1 MFRHYLSISIV
12 SLLLSGNIFAQAWP
26 AKIITIVVPF
36 APGGNIDIVG
46 RTIGREL
53 SLILK
58 QPVVIE
64 NKPGAGGMIGATYVA
79 KSKPDGYT
87 FLVSSNGLITTT
99 LIRNDQQHRDDE
111 LTPVILLTLAPSVI
125 VTNVNSSA
133 ANLKDFVNNLQAN
146 KTERVIFATAGVG
159 TTPHFVSALFKI
171 ATGLDVDPIPYKSG
185 SDTITAIAGGQ
196 VQLAAE
202 STQVVT
208 PKIKGGLVKPL
219 AVTYDQRS
227 ISLPDVPTTKELGY
241 PSIVITH
248 FVGMMA
254 PTGTPPDIL
263 EKMNLASQKALQSP
277 EVKNAFASSGTIIVG
292 GSRASFAEYMVKER
306 ERLKKV
312 VQEAGMTK

>member
-1 MFRHYLSISIV
+1 MFRHYLYIFIV
-12 SLLLSGNIFAQAWP
+12 GFVLSGNIFAQAWP
-26 AKIITIVVPF
+26 SKTITIVVPF

-146 KTERVIFATAGVG
+146 KTDRVIFATAGVG

-185 SDTITAIAGGQ
+185 SDTITAIVGGQ

-227 ISLPDVPTTKELGY
+227 TALPDVPTTKELGY
-241 PSIVITH
+241 PGIVITH

-254 PTGTPPDIL
+254 PAGTPPDIL

-277 EVKNAFASSGTIIVG
+277 DVKNAFASSGTIIVG
-292 GSRASFAEYMVKER
+292 GSRASFADYMLKER

>member
-1 MFRHYLSISIV
+1 LVGF
-12 SLLLSGNIFAQAWP
+12 LLSGNIFAQAWP
-26 AKIITIVVPF
+26 AKTITIVVPF

-99 LIRNDQQHRDDE
+99 LIRSDQQHRDDE

-125 VTNVNSSA
+125 VTNINSSA
-133 ANLKDFVNNLQAN
+133 TNLKDFVNNLQAN
-146 KTERVIFATAGVG
+146 KTERVVFATAGVG

-185 SDTITAIAGGQ
+185 SDTITAIIGGQ

-208 PKIKGGLVKPL
+208 PKIKGGLVRPL

-227 ISLPDVPTTKELGY
+227 TALPDVPTTKELGY
-241 PSIVITH
+241 PGIVITH

-254 PTGTPPDIL
+254 PTGTPTDIL

-277 EVKNAFASSGTIIVG
+277 EVKNTFASSGTIIVG
-292 GSRASFAEYMVKER
+292 GSRASFADYMLKER

-312 VQEAGMTK
+312 VQEASMTK

>member
-1 MFRHYLSISIV
+1 MFRCYLSIFLV
-12 SLLLSGNIFAQAWP
+12 GFLLSGNIFAQAWP
-26 AKIITIVVPF
+26 AKTITIVVPF

-99 LIRNDQQHRDDE
+99 LIRSDQQHRDDE

-125 VTNVNSSA
+125 VTNINSSA
-133 ANLKDFVNNLQAN
+133 TNLKDFVNNLQAN

-185 SDTITAIAGGQ
+185 SDTITAIIGGQ

-227 ISLPDVPTTKELGY
+227 TALPDVPTTKELGY
-241 PSIVITH
+241 PGIVITH

-254 PTGTPPDIL
+254 PAGTPPDIL

-277 EVKNAFASSGTIIVG
+277 DVKNAFASSGTIIVG
-292 GSRASFAEYMVKER
+292 GSRASFADYMLKER

>member
-1 MFRHYLSISIV
+1 MFRCYLSIFLV
-12 SLLLSGNIFAQAWP
+12 GFLLSGNIFAQAWP
-26 AKIITIVVPF
+26 AKTITIVVPF

-125 VTNVNSSA
+125 VTNINSSA
-133 ANLKDFVNNLQAN
+133 TNLKDFVNNLQAN

-185 SDTITAIAGGQ
+185 SDTITAIVGGQ

-227 ISLPDVPTTKELGY
+227 TALPDVPTTKELGY
-241 PSIVITH
+241 PGIVITH

-254 PTGTPPDIL
+254 PAGTPPDIL

-277 EVKNAFASSGTIIVG
+277 EVKNTFASSGTIIVG
-292 GSRASFAEYMVKER
+292 GSRASFADYMLKER

>member
-1 MFRHYLSISIV
+1 MFRHYLSIFIIGF
-12 SLLLSGNIFAQAWP
+12 LLSGDIFAQAWP
-26 AKIITIVVPF
+26 SKTITIVVPF

-58 QPVVIE
+58 QSVVIE

-99 LIRNDQQHRDDE
+99 LIRSDQQHRDDE

-125 VTNVNSSA
+125 VTNVTSSA
-133 ANLKDFVNNLQAN
+133 TNLKDFVNNLQAN

-185 SDTITAIAGGQ
+185 SDTITAIIGGQ

-219 AVTYDQRS
+219 AVTFDQRS
-227 ISLPDVPTTKELGY
+227 TALPDVPTTKELGY
-241 PSIVITH
+241 PGIVITH

-254 PTGTPPDIL
+254 PTGTPLDIL

-277 EVKNAFASSGTIIVG
+277 EVKNTFTSSGTITIG
-292 GSRASFAEYMVKER
+292 GSRASFADYMLKER

-312 VQEAGMTK
+312 VQEASMTK

>member
-1 MFRHYLSISIV
+1 MFRHYLYIFMV
-12 SLLLSGNIFAQAWP
+12 GFVLSGNIFAQAWP
-26 AKIITIVVPF
+26 SKTITIVVPF

-87 FLVSSNGLITTT
+87 VLVSSNGLITTT

-146 KTERVIFATAGVG
+146 KTDRVIFATAGVG

-185 SDTITAIAGGQ
+185 SDTITAIVGGQ

-227 ISLPDVPTTKELGY
+227 TALPDVPTTKELGY
-241 PSIVITH
+241 PGIVITH

-254 PTGTPPDIL
+254 PAGTPPDIL

-277 EVKNAFASSGTIIVG
+277 DVKNAFASSGTIIVG
-292 GSRASFAEYMVKER
+292 GSRASFADYMLKER

-312 VQEAGMTK
+312 LQEAGMTK

>member
-1 MFRHYLSISIV
+1 MFRHYLYIFIV
-12 SLLLSGNIFAQAWP
+12 GFVLSGNIFAQAWP
-26 AKIITIVVPF
+26 SKTITIVVPF

-146 KTERVIFATAGVG
+146 KTDRVIFATAGVG

-171 ATGLDVDPIPYKSG
+171 ATGLEVDPIPYKSG
-185 SDTITAIAGGQ
+185 SDTITAIVGGQ

-227 ISLPDVPTTKELGY
+227 TALPDVPTTKELGY
-241 PSIVITH
+241 PGIVITH

-254 PTGTPPDIL
+254 PTGTPTDIL

-277 EVKNAFASSGTIIVG
+277 EVKNTFASSGTIIVG
-292 GSRASFAEYMVKER
+292 GSRASFADYMLKER

-312 VQEAGMTK
+312 VQEASMTK

>member
-1 MFRHYLSISIV
+1 MVGF
-12 SLLLSGNIFAQAWP
+12 LLSGNIFAQAWP
-26 AKIITIVVPF
+26 AKTITIVVPF

-99 LIRNDQQHRDDE
+99 LIRSDQQHRDDE

-125 VTNVNSSA
+125 VTNINSSA
-133 ANLKDFVNNLQAN
+133 TNLKGFVNNLQAN
-146 KTERVIFATAGVG
+146 KTERVVFATAGVG

-185 SDTITAIAGGQ
+185 SDTITAIIGGQ

-241 PSIVITH
+241 PSVVITH

>member
-1 MFRHYLSISIV
+1 MFRCYLSIFLV
-12 SLLLSGNIFAQAWP
+12 GFVLSGNIFAQAWP
-26 AKIITIVVPF
+26 AKTITIVVPF

-46 RTIGREL
+46 RTVGREL

-99 LIRNDQQHRDDE
+99 LIRSDQQHRDDE

-125 VTNVNSSA
+125 VTNINSSA
-133 ANLKDFVNNLQAN
+133 TNLKDFVNNLQAN

-185 SDTITAIAGGQ
+185 SDTITAIIGGQ

-227 ISLPDVPTTKELGY
+227 TALPDVPTTKELGY
-241 PSIVITH
+241 PGIVITH

-254 PTGTPPDIL
+254 PTGTPTDIL

-277 EVKNAFASSGTIIVG
+277 DVKNTFASSGTIIVG
-292 GSRASFAEYMVKER
+292 GSIASFADYMLKER

-312 VQEAGMTK
+312 VQEASMTK

>member
-1 MFRHYLSISIV
+1 MFRHYLYIFIV
-12 SLLLSGNIFAQAWP
+12 GFVLSGNIFAQAWP
-26 AKIITIVVPF
+26 SKTITIVVPF

-133 ANLKDFVNNLQAN
+133 ENLKDFVNNLQAN
-146 KTERVIFATAGVG
+146 KTDRVIFATAGVG

-185 SDTITAIAGGQ
+185 SDTITAIVGGQ

-227 ISLPDVPTTKELGY
+227 TALPDVPTTKELGY
-241 PSIVITH
+241 PGIVITH

-254 PTGTPPDIL
+254 PAGTPPDIL

-277 EVKNAFASSGTIIVG
+277 DVKNAFASSGTIIVG
-292 GSRASFAEYMVKER
+292 GSRASFADYMLKER

>member
-1 MFRHYLSISIV
+1 MFRCYLSIFLV
-12 SLLLSGNIFAQAWP
+12 GFLLSGNIFAQAWP
-26 AKIITIVVPF
+26 AKTITIVVPF

-99 LIRNDQQHRDDE
+99 LIRSDQQHRDDE

-125 VTNVNSSA
+125 VTNINSSA
-133 ANLKDFVNNLQAN
+133 TNLKDFVNNLQAN
-146 KTERVIFATAGVG
+146 KTERVVFATAGVG

-185 SDTITAIAGGQ
+185 SDTITAIIGGQ

-208 PKIKGGLVKPL
+208 PKIKGGLVRPL

-227 ISLPDVPTTKELGY
+227 TALPDVPTTKELGY
-241 PSIVITH
+241 PGIVITH

-254 PTGTPPDIL
+254 PTGTPTDIL

-277 EVKNAFASSGTIIVG
+277 EVKNTFASSGTIIVG
-292 GSRASFAEYMVKER
+292 GSRASFADYMLKER

-312 VQEAGMTK
+312 VQEASMTK

>member
-1 MFRHYLSISIV
+1 MFRCYLSIFLV
-12 SLLLSGNIFAQAWP
+12 GFLLSGNIFAQAWP
-26 AKIITIVVPF
+26 SKTITIVVPF

-99 LIRNDQQHRDDE
+99 LIRSDQQHRDDE

-133 ANLKDFVNNLQAN
+133 TNLKDFVNNLQAN
-146 KTERVIFATAGVG
+146 KTERVVFATAGVG

-185 SDTITAIAGGQ
+185 SDTITAIIGGQ

-227 ISLPDVPTTKELGY
+227 TALPDVPTTKELGY
-241 PSIVITH
+241 PGIVITH

-254 PTGTPPDIL
+254 PTGTPQDIL

-277 EVKNAFASSGTIIVG
+277 EVKNTFASSGTIIVG
-292 GSRASFAEYMVKER
+292 GSRASFADYMLKER

-312 VQEAGMTK
+312 VQEASMTK

>member
-1 MFRHYLSISIV
+1 MFRCYLSIFLV
-12 SLLLSGNIFAQAWP
+12 GFLLSGNIFAQAWP
-26 AKIITIVVPF
+26 AKTITIVVPF

-46 RTIGREL
+46 RTVGREL

-99 LIRNDQQHRDDE
+99 LIRSDQQHRDDE

-125 VTNVNSSA
+125 VTNINSSA
-133 ANLKDFVNNLQAN
+133 TNLKDFVNNLQAN

-185 SDTITAIAGGQ
+185 SDTITAIIGGQ

-227 ISLPDVPTTKELGY
+227 TALPDVPTTKELGY
-241 PSIVITH
+241 PGIVITH

-254 PTGTPPDIL
+254 PTGTPQDIL

-277 EVKNAFASSGTIIVG
+277 EVKNTFASSGTIIVG
-292 GSRASFAEYMVKER
+292 GSRASFADYMLKER

-312 VQEAGMTK
+312 VQEASMTK